1 MQEYKT
7 LKDLIKIFLLF
18 NTFQCDEKSVTE
30 IAKGLG
36 MLPSKASRMLGTI
49 ILGQRPEDRPFRR
62 NESRVQ
68 SCPLSRLKNGKIELI
83 K

>member
-7 LKDLIKIFLLF
+7 LRDLIKMLLLF

-36 MLPSKASRMLGTI
+36 MLPSKASRMLGTMEKDAF
-49 ILGQRPEDRPFRR
+49 LE
-62 NESRVQ
+62 
-68 SCPLSRLKNGKIELI
+68 KNHETNK
-83 K
+83 